1 MRKYW
6 RTYYMIDLE
15 TLQWIL
21 ISALIIICT
30 LLGLY
35 IQDLRMSFDLL
46 ESLVM
51 QMSDLIDH
59 MIEVIKN
66 E

>member
-1 MRKYW
+1 M
-6 RTYYMIDLE
+6 TDLE

-35 IQDLRMSFDLL
+35 IKELRMSFDLL

-59 MIEVIKN
+59 IIEVIKN

>member
-1 MRKYW
+1 
-6 RTYYMIDLE
+6 MIDLE
-15 TLQWIL
+15 ILQWIL

-35 IQDLRMSFDLL
+35 IQYLSMSFDQL

-59 MIEVIKN
+59 IIEVIKN

>member
-1 MRKYW
+1 
-6 RTYYMIDLE
+6 MIDLE

>member
-1 MRKYW
+1 M
-6 RTYYMIDLE
+6 TDLE

-51 QMSDLIDH
+51 QMSYLIDH
-59 MIEVIKN
+59 IIEVIKN

>member
-1 MRKYW
+1 M
-6 RTYYMIDLE
+6 TDLE

-46 ESLVM
+46 ENLVM

-59 MIEVIKN
+59 IIEVIKN

>member
-1 MRKYW
+1 
-6 RTYYMIDLE
+6 MIDLE
-15 TLQWIL
+15 ILQWIL
-21 ISALIIICT
+21 ICALIIICT

-35 IQDLRMSFDLL
+35 IQYLSMSFDQL

-59 MIEVIKN
+59 IIEVIKN

>member
-1 MRKYW
+1 M
-6 RTYYMIDLE
+6 TDLE

-59 MIEVIKN
+59 IIEVIKN

>member
-1 MRKYW
+1 
-6 RTYYMIDLE
+6 MIDFE
-15 TLQWIL
+15 ILQWIL

-35 IQDLRMSFDLL
+35 IQYLSMSFDQL

-51 QMSDLIDH
+51 QLSDLIDYL
-59 MIEVIKN
+59 IEVIKN

>member
-1 MRKYW
+1 
-6 RTYYMIDLE
+6 MIDLE

-59 MIEVIKN
+59 IIEVIKN